1 MATIIDSLLITMG
14 MDTTAYRKGQREV
27 EDGARKVN
35 EAERSRGKESAA
47 ASKAMAD
54 GFRVARNELMSL
66 VGIALGATGIKQFFA
81 NMVTGQAVLGRVAKD
96 VGMNARELDAWGKAA
111 ETAGGSAEGLQGSL
125 QAIQGGFEE
134 FRLTGKSSVVD
145 AFRAMQV
152 ELTGADGKLR
162 PMNDLL
168 LDLSKSMQKMTP
180 QEQIRLSKMLGIDQ
194 GTLDLL
200 RMAPN
205 DLNRV
210 VEQMRQASRVT
221 DESTA
226 AAKRAQAEWGKLKS
240 ELKGVGEEVFVA
252 VIPGLTQVGTA
263 LAANIRD
270 LMVWLHKYTSIKEA
284 AAAIKDSI
292 QATAEYALSGGVRPS
307 ERTRQSSASGELK
320 QFDSDFRPYA
330 KAGRVGTEKGRGAK
344 TGGSDFD
351 AFVKAAAAELN
362 VPPALMWGKIRN
374 EVGWKN
380 STVGD
385 FNFGNV
391 KAGSSWKGPV
401 KEKEV
406 WENIGGKDVMRKEA
420 FRSYASI
427 QEASADYVKM
437 MRNSFP
443 KVEGAAS
450 GAEFTDALK
459 NGRYG
464 SYATDPNYARK
475 IMDTARKAPSE
486 YGGTSTVTTN
496 IQSMTI
502 NTKATDAPGVA
513 RSLSD
518 ELSKSQ
524 KMAFGASGMR

>member
-47 ASKAMAD
+47 ASKAMAE

-96 VGMNARELDAWGKAA
+96 VGMSARELDAWGKAA

-125 QAIQGGFEE
+125 QAIAGGFQEAA
-134 FRLTGKSSVVD
+134 LTGKSSVVD
-145 AFRAMQV
+145 AFVAMQIPIKDAA
-152 ELTGADGKLR
+152 GQLR

-168 LDLSKSMQKMTP
+168 MDLSKSMQRMSP
-180 QEQIRLSKMLGIDQ
+180 QEQIKLSKMLGIDQ

-200 RMAPN
+200 RMAPG
-205 DLNRV
+205 DLNRT

-226 AAKRAQAEWGKLKS
+226 AAKKAQAEWSKLKS
-240 ELKGVGEEVFVA
+240 EMRGVGEEIFAA

-263 LAANIRD
+263 LAKNMHD
-270 LMVWLHKYTSIKEA
+270 LMAWLQKYTSIKEA

-292 QATAEYALSGGVRPS
+292 QATAEYALSGGVKPS
-307 ERTRQSSASGELK
+307 DRTRQSSASGELK
-320 QFDSDFRPYA
+320 QFDSDFKPYA
-330 KAGRVGTEKGRGAK
+330 KAGQVGTEKGRG
-344 TGGSDFD
+344 
-351 AFVKAAAAELN
+351 
-362 VPPALMWGKIRN
+362 
-374 EVGWKN
+374 
-380 STVGD
+380 
-385 FNFGNV
+385 V
-391 KAGSSWKGPV
+391 KAGNAPTGENSAMFASLEEKHGLPPGTLDRVWSIESGRGKNMVSSAGATGHFQFMPATA
-401 KEKEV
+401 KEYGLTKEDTYDMSKAAPAAAKKL
-406 WENIGGKDVMRKEA
+406 GGL
-420 FRSYASI
+420 FS
-427 QEASADYVKM
+427 
-437 MRNSFP
+437 
-443 KVEGAAS
+443 
-450 GAEFTDALK
+450 
-459 NGRYG
+459 RYG
-464 SYATDPNYARK
+464 GNAQMALSAYNWGEGNLARQGLERAPAE
-475 IMDTARKAPSE
+475 TAAYYKRFLSAGQQS
-486 YGGTSTVTTN
+486 GGSTSTVTTN

>member
-14 MDTTAYRKGQREV
+14 MDTSAYRKGQREV

-35 EAERSRGKESAA
+35 EAERNRGKESAA
-47 ASKAMAD
+47 ASKAMAE

-81 NMVTGQAVLGRVAKD
+81 NMVTSQAVLGRVAKD
-96 VGMNARELDAWGKAA
+96 IGMNARELDAWGKAA
-111 ETAGGSAEGLQGSL
+111 ESAGGSAEGLQGSL
-125 QAIQGGFEE
+125 QSIQGGFEE

-200 RMAPN
+200 RMAPA
-205 DLNRV
+205 DLSRT

-226 AAKRAQAEWGKLKS
+226 AAKRAQAEWSKLKS
-240 ELKGVGEEVFVA
+240 ELKGVGEEVFVS

-263 LAANIRD
+263 LAKNIHD
-270 LMVWLHKYTSIKEA
+270 LMTWLHKYTSIKEA
-284 AAAIKDSI
+284 AAAIKNSI
-292 QATAEYALSGGVRPS
+292 QATAEYAMSGGVTAS
-307 ERTRQSSASGELK
+307 ERTRKSSAAGELR
-320 QFDSDFRPYA
+320 QFDNDFKPYA
-330 KAGRVGTEKGRGAK
+330 KAGRVGTEKGRGGS
-344 TGGSDFD
+344 GGSDFD
-351 AFVKAAAAELN
+351 AFVKAAAAELD

-391 KAGSSWKGPV
+391 KAGPSWKGAV

-420 FRSYASI
+420 FRSYGSI
-427 QEASADYVKM
+427 AEASADYVKM

-443 KVEGAAS
+443 KVAGATS

-459 NGRYG
+459 NGKYG
-464 SYATDPNYARK
+464 SYATDPNYASK
-475 IMDTARKAPSE
+475 IMATARRAPAE
-486 YGGTSTVTTN
+486 FGGGSTTTTT
-496 IQSMTI
+496 IQSLTI
-502 NTKATDAPGVA
+502 NTKATDAPGIA

-518 ELSKSQ
+518 ELNKSQ
-524 KMAFGASGMR
+524 KLSFGAAGMR